1 MATATKNDSNGR
13 HLLTEADFV
22 AVVDGADNE
31 VGAIPKHWDSDQLA
45 DGLEKTTRKPSG
57 GESKQAPAPA
67 DPAPEVIEEAV
78 AKAVAEREAKIAE
91 LQKQLA
97 EAAKK

>member
-1 MATATKNDSNGR
+1 MATATKSDDNGR

-31 VGAIPKHWDSDQLA
+31 VGAVPKHWDSDQLA

-67 DPAPEVIEEAV
+67 PEVVEEAV